1 MTGAARIDLLSLE
14 LLADAARLG
23 SVSRAA
29 ASHGL
34 SQPSASA
41 RIGSLER
48 ALGLSLLERT
58 PAGSHPTEA
67 GRVVI
72 ASAERVL
79 AALEDL
85 AAEAAAVRE
94 AASSRLRVVASYTVA
109 EHLLPE
115 WVRQFRE
122 SAAWR
127 GIEIEV
133 EVANSTDV
141 GSRVRAGRAAV
152 GFVESPEPPL
162 GLSSAIVGHDELV
175 VVVPPTHPWAA
186 RRRPLGPSSLAATG
200 LVVRE
205 RGSGTRESFEVA
217 LAAALGP
224 GSGPPV
230 APVSFGSTAAV
241 KEAVLSGFG
250 PGVVSRLA
258 VAGEIARGNLV
269 PVRLV
274 GIDLR
279 RVLRMVWPVSPA
291 RTGPAAALVEFVLRA
306 TSLAGAEAPAGP

>member
-1 MTGAARIDLLSLE
+1 
-14 LLADAARLG
+14 
-23 SVSRAA
+23 
-29 ASHGL
+29 
-34 SQPSASA
+34 
-41 RIGSLER
+41 
-48 ALGLSLLERT
+48 LERT

-217 LAAALGP
+217 LLANVHLPKRELRTVLERAAL
-224 GSGPPV
+224 
-230 APVSFGSTAAV
+230 A
-241 KEAVLSGFG
+241 
-250 PGVVSRLA
+250 
-258 VAGEIARGNLV
+258 LV
-269 PVRLV
+269 PGGRLLAI
-274 GIDLR
+274 GHHREGPHRHGPMRPELLFTEER
-279 RVLRMVWPVSPA
+279 LQEVLPA
-291 RTGPAAALVEFVLRA
+291 RMHLEKLARHRRERGGDRGADLSLLMEA
-306 TSLAGAEAPAGP
+306 TRVG